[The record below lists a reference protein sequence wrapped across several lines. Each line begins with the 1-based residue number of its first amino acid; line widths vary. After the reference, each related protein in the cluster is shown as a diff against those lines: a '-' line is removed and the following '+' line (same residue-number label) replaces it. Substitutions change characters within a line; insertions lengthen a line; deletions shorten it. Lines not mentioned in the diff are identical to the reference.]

1 MTFASGSKNG
11 QVTYECELG
20 HTCAGDGFGRACI
33 NRCTTL
39 ARMPTGLSK
48 PLASFLLLLALS
60 STPAWAGGKL
70 SAVVNGKSHHFN
82 SSYDWNED
90 NYGFGIEHQFEQKS
104 AWRTIA
110 MANGFRDSTDNMSY
124 MAGAGLHRR
133 LYETHKLA
141 GFYVYAGLNAFI
153 MTRDDVNDSKPFP
166 GILPS
171 ISVGNDKVGFNL
183 TYMPKKAVEAATN
196 SMMVDPTLSGILFLQ
211 FKVRMDQ
218 LLP

>member
-1 MTFASGSKNG
+1 MQKLLS
-11 QVTYECELG
+11 
-20 HTCAGDGFGRACI
+20 
-33 NRCTTL
+33 
-39 ARMPTGLSK
+39 PTVII
-48 PLASFLLLLALS
+48 FVLALCVTS
-60 STPAWAGGKL
+60 NPAWGGTL
-70 SAVVNGKSHHFN
+70 SAVVNGKSYHFN
-82 SSYDWNED
+82 STYDWNED
-90 NYGFGIEHQFEQKS
+90 NYGFGVEHQFEQKS
-104 AWRTIA
+104 AWRTTA

-133 LYETHKLA
+133 IYETHKLA

-183 TYMPKKAVEAATN
+183 TYMPKKAVEEATN

>member
-1 MTFASGSKNG
+1 MKK
-11 QVTYECELG
+11 
-20 HTCAGDGFGRACI
+20 
-33 NRCTTL
+33 
-39 ARMPTGLSK
+39 GLSI
-48 PLASFLLLLALS
+48 LLTAVLLLGLS
-60 STPAWAGGKL
+60 MSTPVWAGKFN
-70 SAVVNGKSHHFN
+70 AVVNGKSHHFN
-82 SSYDWNED
+82 STYDWNED

-141 GFYVYAGLNAFI
+141 GFYVYAGLNAFV
-153 MTRDDVNDSKPFP
+153 MTRADVNGSKPFP

-171 ISVGNDKVGFNL
+171 ISIGNDKVGFNL
-183 TYMPKKAVEAATN
+183 TYMPKKAVEATTD

-211 FKVRMDQ
+211 FKVSMDQ